1 MIKNKYT
8 TDGKV
13 VHLSTEDDINNK
25 IAKVLGQ
32 KFVDYRKKWDLANKL
47 ELVTEF
53 PLFLHIELNQTCNY
67 KCPHCIIGNPDE
79 VEKLYNKKENLT
91 FEQYKKIVDEGA
103 KHNCPSITAQGD
115 NEPFLIKNM
124 EEYIYYA
131 HKKGFIDIMTNTNGS
146 PITTN
151 RSKKI
156 LNSGLTRI
164 RFSLDAYTDKTYK
177 KVRVG
182 AIDLDKVKRN
192 IFNFLDLKEKGGYKL
207 PVVGVSFCKLK
218 QNEHELEQFKNYW
231 KDKVDLVSIQTFVP
245 PTQNKKDYLDFYPE
259 DQFYDKENVNF
270 KCNQPFQRI
279 QIRNH
284 EMFPC
289 CYSLVMGDK
298 GTDNYKKFV
307 LGNINEISIY
317 DAWNSKKMKEM
328 RQIQIEGRFKENPTC
343 AMCVKY
349 TYPTKKFVSSEG
361 FNN

>member
-13 VHLSTEDDINNK
+13 VHLSTEDEINNK

-32 KFVDYRKKWDLANKL
+32 KFIDYRKKWDLANKL

-146 PITTN
+146 PITAN

-156 LNSGLTRI
+156 LDSGLTRI

-218 QNEHELEQFKNYW
+218 QNENEVEEFTNYW
-231 KDKVDLVSIQTFVP
+231 RDKVDIISIQKFMP
-245 PTQNKKDYLDFYPE
+245 PTPNKEKYKEYYSSDQYHEKVLDKF
-259 DQFYDKENVNF
+259 NCV
-270 KCNQPFQRI
+270 QPYQRLVI
-279 QIRNH
+279 KNDSIY
-284 EMFPC
+284 PC
-289 CYSLVMGDK
+289 CVSFNKNL
-298 GTDNYKKFV
+298 V
-307 LGNINEISIY
+307 LGSIKNTKIY
-317 DAWNSKKMKEM
+317 DAWHSKKMNELREIHKRGTYKED
-328 RQIQIEGRFKENPTC
+328 KTC
-343 AMCVKY
+343 KTCVELI
-349 TYPTKKFVSSEG
+349 YPPKAK
-361 FNN
+361 

>member
-1 MIKNKYT
+1 LKKKYT

-13 VHLSTEDDINNK
+13 VHLSSESDINEKLSK
-25 IAKVLGQ
+25 ILG
-32 KFVDYRKKWDLANKL
+32 KRFIEYRKKWDLANNL
-47 ELVTEF
+47 SLITEF

-79 VEKLYNKKENLT
+79 VSKLYNKEENLT
-91 FEQYKKIVDEGA
+91 FDQYKKIVDEGS
-103 KHNCPSITAQGD
+103 KHGCPSITAQGD

-131 HKKGFIDIMTNTNGS
+131 YKKGFIDIMTNTNGS
-146 PITTN
+146 PITIG

-156 LNSGLTRI
+156 LDSGLTRL
-164 RFSLDAYTDKTYK
+164 RFSLDAFSDKTYK

-192 IFNFLDLKEKGGYKL
+192 IFDFLNLKEKGGYKL
-207 PVVGVSFCKLK
+207 PIVGVSFCKLK
-218 QNEHELEQFKNYW
+218 QNIHELEDFKKYW
-231 KDKVDLVSIQTFVP
+231 SDKVDLVSIQTFVP
-245 PTQNKKDYLDFYPE
+245 PTQNKKAYFDFFPE
-259 DQFYDKENVNF
+259 DQYYQDENVSF

-298 GTDNYKKFV
+298 GTENYNKFV
-307 LGNINEISIY
+307 LGNINDMSIY
-317 DAWNSKKMKEM
+317 EAWNSEKMKKL
-328 RQIQIEGRFKENPTC
+328 RKLHIEGKFSKNPTC
-343 AMCVKY
+343 AMCVKF
-349 TYPTKKFVSSEG
+349 TYPTKKIISQYRKY
-361 FNN
+361 